1 MQQLLNQKA
10 NTTDGFSLRQLFIQR
25 LPPIVP
31 MVLASTADII
41 DELAKLASKL
51 WRLPSPLHQY
61 LLLANCSFS
70 QKWNNFIVRS
80 QTFKSPSNGFPH
92 ISDEILLVLVHPA
105 QPHNNL
111 SQTSVG
117 TI

>member
-70 QKWNNFIVRS
+70 Q
-80 QTFKSPSNGFPH
+80 TFKSPSNGFPH
-92 ISDEILLVLVHPA
+92 ISDEIPLVLVHPA